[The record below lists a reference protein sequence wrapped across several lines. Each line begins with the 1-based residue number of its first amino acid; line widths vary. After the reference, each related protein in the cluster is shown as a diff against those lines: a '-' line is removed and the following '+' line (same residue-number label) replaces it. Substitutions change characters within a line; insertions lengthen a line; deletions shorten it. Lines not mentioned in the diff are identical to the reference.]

1 MTFSPV
7 ILRYFQKKQFE
18 REIDE
23 IIIEGHTDTQSSE
36 RTEDLRYFGNMELSQ
51 NRAREV
57 LKYSLLKALND
68 NVNKEWARK
77 RLAAHGLSYNRPYL
91 VNKIV
96 DNRKSRRVE
105 FKIKLTAESKI
116 YELAK

>member
-1 MTFSPV
+1 
-7 ILRYFQKKQFE
+7 
-18 REIDE
+18 
-23 IIIEGHTDTQSSE
+23 
-36 RTEDLRYFGNMELSQ
+36 MELSQ

-68 NVNKEWARK
+68 NNLNKEWARN

-91 VNKIV
+91 VNNIV